1 MEPFTKAEVP
11 LGEQAWV
18 RAFVGVL
25 QFVGGGLAALHEE
38 AAAMRVRGPE
48 NAEDR
53 EIRQRTADLG
63 FATNQAETIRRAWA
77 AAAPTSPTPRPTTVP
92 TLSFEEFAAAA
103 AAHLNAPRP
112 APSTP
117 VDPPGPAPSTHPT
130 TVAAPPPAPANVE
143 PPPRRCMT
151 LEEIVRSAPPARSSE
166 APSVAPA
173 LTPAPT
179 ADDTRKEVDPT
190 EYALAARLVHLEM
203 KFLEMQARLF
213 AATQRDKF
221 NDQQP
226 APSRETLVEPTASP
240 KPDIAPTPPATTV
253 APDMVDT
260 IGAQVPVQPRTHED
274 TTVVHGP
281 WSGSREG
288 PSTADKSADAR
299 AGEQTA
305 IYDTHEQRVAA
316 LEKTLEQ
323 FGTMV
328 EGLATRSR
336 GPGPPTQ

>member
-38 AAAMRVRGPE
+38 AAAMRVRGPD

-63 FATNQAETIRRAWA
+63 FATNQAETIRRSWA
-77 AAAPTSPTPRPTTVP
+77 AAAPASPTPRPATVP

-103 AAHLNAPRP
+103 AAHLNIPRP

-117 VDPPGPAPSTHPT
+117 VDPPGPAPSTNPT
-130 TVAAPPPAPANVE
+130 TVAAPPQAPANVE

-151 LEEIVRSAPPARSSE
+151 LEEIVRSVPPARSSE
-166 APSVAPA
+166 TPPVAPA
-173 LTPAPT
+173 PIPTPT
-179 ADDTRKEVDPT
+179 ADATRKELDPA
-190 EYALAARLVHLEM
+190 EQALAVRLVHLET
-203 KFLEMQARLF
+203 KLVEMQARLF
-213 AATQRDKF
+213 AATQRDKV
-221 NDQQP
+221 NDQQLP
-226 APSRETLVEPTASP
+226 PSHETLVEATASP
-240 KPDIAPTPPATTV
+240 KPDSTPTPPATAV
-253 APDMVDT
+253 APDTVDT
-260 IGAQVPVQPRTHED
+260 VGAQGPVRPRTHGD

-281 WSGSREG
+281 WSGSRDG
-288 PSTADKSADAR
+288 PDAADKSAEAR
-299 AGEQTA
+299 AGEPTGV
-305 IYDTHEQRVAA
+305 YDTHEQRVAA

>member
-18 RAFVGVL
+18 RAFFGVL

-48 NAEDR
+48 SAEDR

-77 AAAPTSPTPRPTTVP
+77 AAAPASPTPRPANVP

-103 AAHLNAPRP
+103 AAHLNVPRP
-112 APSTP
+112 AAATP
-117 VDPPGPAPSTHPT
+117 VDRPGPAPSANPT
-130 TVAAPPPAPANVE
+130 IVAAPPPAPADVE

-151 LEEIVRSAPPARSSE
+151 LEELVRSVPPARSSGP
-166 APSVAPA
+166 AAPA
-173 LTPAPT
+173 PAP
-179 ADDTRKEVDPT
+179 DDTRQEIDPA
-190 EYALAARLVHLEM
+190 ERALMARLVHLET
-203 KFLEMQARLF
+203 KVLEMHALLV
-213 AATQRDKF
+213 AATQRDKVS
-221 NDQQP
+221 DQQP
-226 APSRETLVEPTASP
+226 APLHETLVEVTASP
-240 KPDIAPTPPATTV
+240 KPDITPTPPATAV

-260 IGAQVPVQPRTHED
+260 VGAQGPVRPRTHED

-281 WSGSREG
+281 WSGSRDG
-288 PSTADKSADAR
+288 PDTADKSAEAR
-299 AGEQTA
+299 AGEQTGV
-305 IYDTHEQRVAA
+305 YDTHEQRVAA